1 MRTAFIEQLVK
12 EATKNEKI
20 FLIVGDLGYNV
31 VEVFQNQFPERFLN
45 AGIAEQNMIGV
56 AAGLAMQGY
65 IVYVYS
71 IGNFPTLRCIEQI
84 RNDVAYH
91 NLNVRIVS
99 VGAGYAYGSL
109 GASHHATEDIGMM
122 RTLPNMT
129 ICSPCDPIETKK
141 ITEISANYNGPM
153 YIRLGKAGEKD
164 VHVDKYSL
172 YNRLESMHVG
182 DIIPVI
188 DNRNDKAVFA
198 TGSIVYSLQQD
209 ILDNQLEFDLYSF
222 PFIKPLNIMDLKNIS
237 GRYSEIICLEEHQKS
252 AGFGSAIIEQ
262 INDLYAVG
270 VIGSYPKIIRKGIE
284 DHFRYEVGS
293 QITLRKKEGLSII

>member
-1 MRTAFIEQLVK
+1 MRTAFINQLVK
-12 EATKNEKI
+12 EAETNDQI

-31 VEVFQNQFPERFLN
+31 VEVFEKKYPDRFLN

-56 AAGLAMQGY
+56 ASGLAMQGY

-109 GASHHATEDIGMM
+109 GASHHATEDIGVM

-129 ICSPCDPIETKK
+129 VCSPCDPVEAEK
-141 ITEISANYNGPM
+141 ITQLSSVHQGPM
-153 YIRLGKAGEKD
+153 YIRLGKAGEKE
-164 VHVDKYSL
+164 VHVDQYSKF
-172 YNRLESMHVG
+172 NRLDFLNIG
-182 DIIPVI
+182 KIIPVI
-188 DNRNDKAVFA
+188 ENNGSIAVFA
-198 TGSIVYSLQQD
+198 TGSIVYSLQQAIID
-209 ILDNQLEFDLYSF
+209 SKLSYDLYSF
-222 PFIKPLNIMDLKNIS
+222 PFIKPIDIESLKDIVSHYNNV
-237 GRYSEIICLEEHQKS
+237 ICIEEHQKS

-262 INDLYAVG
+262 VNDFYATG
-270 VIGSYPKIIRKGIE
+270 AISSYPKIIRRAINDE
-284 DHFRYEVGS
+284 FVYEVGNQTS
-293 QITLRKKEGLSII
+293 LRNKERLTL

>member
-1 MRTAFIEQLVK
+1 MRTAFINQLVK
-12 EATKNEKI
+12 EAETNDQI

-31 VEVFQNQFPERFLN
+31 VEVFEKKYPDRFLN

-56 AAGLAMQGY
+56 ASGLAMQGY

-109 GASHHATEDIGMM
+109 GASHHATEDIGVM

-129 ICSPCDPIETKK
+129 VCSPCDPVEAEK
-141 ITEISANYNGPM
+141 ITQLSSVHKGPM
-153 YIRLGKAGEKD
+153 YIRLGKAGEKE
-164 VHVDKYSL
+164 VHVDQYSKF
-172 YNRLESMHVG
+172 NRLDSLNIG
-182 DIIPVI
+182 KIIPVI
-188 DNRNDKAVFA
+188 ENNGSIAVFA
-198 TGSIVYSLQQD
+198 TGSIVYSLQQAIID
-209 ILDNQLEFDLYSF
+209 SKLSYDLYSF
-222 PFIKPLNIMDLKNIS
+222 PFIKPIDIESLKDIIS
-237 GRYSEIICLEEHQKS
+237 HYNKVICFEEHQKS

-262 INDLYAVG
+262 VNDLYAKG
-270 VIGSYPKIIRKGIE
+270 AISSYPKIIRKAINDE
-284 DHFRYEVGS
+284 FVYEVGNQTS
-293 QITLRKKEGLSII
+293 LRNKERLSL